1 MAVGDIWRLA
11 FVGVDLGQQYV
22 NVFHIKFLT
31 IAATPA
37 TAASRIDTLLYSSVI
52 AARTTNDFHFTGIH
66 GRQLAV
72 PAPVYDSAYALAGGV
87 GTDALPPQNAMVATL
102 RTGFAGRT
110 KRGRLFFGAFPETA
124 QVDGVWDA
132 AWVTAYQTALDAMV
146 TALGVAG
153 TDPDYQWGVWSRKLG
168 GDDPG
173 PYNLAAG
180 WTPIS
185 AAVVRSTVY
194 TQRRRAI
201 GVGA

>member
-11 FVGVDLGQQYV
+11 FRGVELGQEYV

-37 TAASRIDTLLYSSVI
+37 TAGSRIDTLLYAPVV
-52 AARTTNDFHFTGIH
+52 ATRMTNDFHFTGIH
-66 GRQLAV
+66 GRQLSV

-87 GTDALPPQNAMVATL
+87 ATDNLPPQSAMVATL
-102 RTGFAGRT
+102 RTGFAGRS
-110 KRGRLFFGAFPETA
+110 KRGRLYFGAFPESA

-132 AWVTAYQTALDAMV
+132 AWVTAFQNALDAMV
-146 TALGVAG
+146 AALGLGG
-153 TDPDYQWGVWSRKLG
+153 TDPDYQWGVWSRVLG
-168 GDDPG
+168 GEDPG

-180 WTPIS
+180 WTPIT

-201 GVGA
+201 GIGS